1 MGKKIGIKLA
11 DGTFYPIMED
21 GVPQKKLME
30 LTTVQDNQTTA
41 SIDLYRSE
49 SGTMEDAEYVDTL
62 ELSEF
67 TPHPGGETNITFTL
81 KLDENNMLDAEV
93 VEPESGK
100 TSATKSDLV
109 NLPAEKKLS
118 IVDDT
123 AVPDVSDG
131 DFEQPSLPEAPV
143 NGSVEEPEEQFA
155 QEDFSQPAAGGSA
168 GIADFELPDF
178 DLDDFTS
185 VDSLPSAPDQK
196 DEFSDVSFSAF
207 EADSPE
213 ETVAISETPATID
226 DLPDFGD
233 VSLDLTDNSSE
244 VVPAFD
250 LDSLD
255 LDDFAAVDS
264 GMDEVAKDEDARV
277 ADEQEADDSNALLA
291 AGVGAAALGLGAAA
305 IAASDNDQDDEDDSH
320 LDALLGKDETIAD
333 DGLGTTSFDLPDF
346 EDTSL
351 TGEDTAADSGLDA
364 TSFDLPDFEDTS
376 MVGDDIV
383 ADSGLEASSFDL
395 PDFDE
400 TSLSSDDTVADSGLE
415 ASSFD
420 LPDFEDTSV
429 VGEDT
434 VADSGLDATSFDL
447 PDFDETSVV
456 GDDTVADSG
465 LEASSFDLPDFDE
478 TSVVGDDTAAD
489 SGLDASSFDLPDF
502 DETSVVGD
510 DTVADSGLE
519 ATSFDLP
526 DFGFGNDDG
535 FMRQDTAVYEDSLPD
550 FSKFELPD
558 FDEPVRNDF
567 SFGEESG
574 LFNEN
579 DFNDPA
585 FYTNDTAASAASPLD
600 FSGLYDE
607 RETELKQ
614 QESRRRRGGLSV
626 AICVICALICVG
638 ILLFIL
644 FLLPSRLSDSR
655 DAGNQVSVTDS
666 HTVTVSQQ
674 EMEAVPDSTAA
685 VEDVIV
691 IVETPAVVPAP
702 PPQATRASEVVRY
715 QVKWGDT
722 LWDIAQ
728 SYYNNPW
735 LYKRIATANNIKN
748 PDHIVAGTILT
759 IPPQ

>member
-131 DFEQPSLPEAPV
+131 DFEQPSLPEVPV

-185 VDSLPSAPDQK
+185 VDSLPSAPDQE

-277 ADEQEADDSNALLA
+277 ADEQEADGSNALLA

-351 TGEDTAADSGLDA
+351 
-364 TSFDLPDFEDTS
+364 
-376 MVGDDIV
+376 
-383 ADSGLEASSFDL
+383 
-395 PDFDE
+395 
-400 TSLSSDDTVADSGLE
+400 SSDDTVADSSLE
-415 ASSFD
+415 
-420 LPDFEDTSV
+420 
-429 VGEDT
+429 
-434 VADSGLDATSFDL
+434 ATSFDL

-465 LEASSFDLPDFDE
+465 LEASSFDLPDFED
-478 TSVVGDDTAAD
+478 TSVVGDDTVAD
-489 SGLDASSFDLPDF
+489 SSLEATSFDLPDF

-510 DTVADSGLE
+510 DTVADSGLD
-519 ATSFDLP
+519 ASSFDLP
-526 DFGFGNDDG
+526 DFDEASLTGDDTVADSSLEASSFDLPDFDFGNDDG

-585 FYTNDTAASAASPLD
+585 FYTTDTVASAASPLD

-614 QESRRRRGGLSV
+614 QENRRKRGGISV

-644 FLLPSRLSDSR
+644 FLLPTKL
-655 DAGNQVSVTDS
+655 AGGRINDNQVSVTDS

>member
-62 ELSEF
+62 ELSELA
-67 TPHPGGETNITFTL
+67 PHPGGETNITFTL

-93 VEPESGK
+93 VEPETGK
-100 TSATKSDLV
+100 MSATKSNLV
-109 NLPAEKKLS
+109 KLPAERKLS
-118 IVDDT
+118 IAD
-123 AVPDVSDG
+123 DVSVADASDI
-131 DFEQPSLPEAPV
+131 DFEEPPLPELPT
-143 NGSVEEPEEQFA
+143 NGSEDNPEEEFA
-155 QEDFSQPAAGGSA
+155 QDDFSQPVVEGGT

-178 DLDDFTS
+178 DLDDFSS
-185 VDSLPSAPDQK
+185 VDSLPSVPAQK
-196 DEFSDVSFSAF
+196 DSSSEDSFSTF
-207 EADSPE
+207 EDTSPE
-213 ETVAISETPATID
+213 ETVAISESPATID

-233 VSLDLTDNSSE
+233 VSLDLVDNSSE
-244 VVPAFD
+244 EAPAFD

-277 ADEQEADDSNALLA
+277 ADEQEADGSNALLA

-305 IAASDNDQDDEDDSH
+305 IAASDNDQDDAGDSH

-346 EDTSL
+346 DETSVV
-351 TGEDTAADSGLDA
+351 GDDTAADSGLEA
-364 TSFDLPDFEDTS
+364 TSFDLPDFDEAS
-376 MVGDDIV
+376 VVGDDTAADSGLEATSFDLPDFDEASVVGDDTV

-420 LPDFEDTSV
+420 LPDF
-429 VGEDT
+429 
-434 VADSGLDATSFDL
+434 
-447 PDFDETSVV
+447 DETS
-456 GDDTVADSG
+456 
-465 LEASSFDLPDFDE
+465 LSS
-478 TSVVGDDTAAD
+478 
-489 SGLDASSFDLPDF
+489 
-502 DETSVVGD
+502 D

-585 FYTNDTAASAASPLD
+585 FYTTDTAASAASPLD

-644 FLLPSRLSDSR
+644 FLLPTKL
-655 DAGNQVSVTDS
+655 AGGRINDNQVSVTDS

-674 EMEAVPDSTAA
+674 EMEATPDSTAA

>member
-67 TPHPGGETNITFTL
+67 APHPGGETNITFTL

-118 IVDDT
+118 IVDDAT
-123 AVPDVSDG
+123 DVSDG

-143 NGSVEEPEEQFA
+143 NGPVEEPEEQFA
-155 QEDFSQPAAGGSA
+155 QEDFSQPAAGGGA

-178 DLDDFTS
+178 DVDDYSS
-185 VDSLPSAPDQK
+185 VDSLPSRSIQ
-196 DEFSDVSFSAF
+196 ESDVVASEDTSPSF
-207 EADSPE
+207 EDSFPE
-213 ETVAISETPATID
+213 ESDAISETPATID

-233 VSLDLTDNSSE
+233 VSLDLADNSSE
-244 VVPAFD
+244 EVPAFD

-255 LDDFAAVDS
+255 LDDFASVDS
-264 GMDEVAKDEDARV
+264 VMDEVAKDEDARV
-277 ADEQEADDSNALLA
+277 ADEQEADGSNALLA
-291 AGVGAAALGLGAAA
+291 AGVGAAALV
-305 IAASDNDQDDEDDSH
+305 ASDNDQDDEDDSH
-320 LDALLGKDETIAD
+320 LDALLGKDDAIAD
-333 DGLGTTSFDLPDF
+333 SSLKA
-346 EDTSL
+346 TSL
-351 TGEDTAADSGLDA
+351 
-364 TSFDLPDFEDTS
+364 
-376 MVGDDIV
+376 
-383 ADSGLEASSFDL
+383 DL

-400 TSLSSDDTVADSGLE
+400 G
-415 ASSFD
+415 
-420 LPDFEDTSV
+420 
-429 VGEDT
+429 
-434 VADSGLDATSFDL
+434 
-447 PDFDETSVV
+447 SVV
-456 GDDTVADSG
+456 GDDTIADNS
-465 LEASSFDLPDFDE
+465 LKATSLDLPDSDE
-478 TSVVGDDTAAD
+478 GRVVGDDTIAD
-489 SGLDASSFDLPDF
+489 NS
-502 DETSVVGD
+502 
-510 DTVADSGLE
+510 LE
-519 ATSFDLP
+519 ATSLDLP
-526 DFGFGNDDG
+526 DFGFGNDDE
-535 FMRQDTAVYEDSLPD
+535 FTHQDATVYEDSLPD

-558 FDEPVRNDF
+558 FDAPVRNDF

-585 FYTNDTAASAASPLD
+585 FYTNDAAASSASPLD

-607 RETELKQ
+607 RETALKQ
-614 QESRRRRGGLSV
+614 QESRRRRGGLAV
-626 AICVICALICVG
+626 AICIVCALICVG

-644 FLLPSRLSDSR
+644 FLLPTQL
-655 DAGNQVSVTDS
+655 AGGRINDNQVSVTDS

-702 PPQATRASEVVRY
+702 PPQAAKASEVARY

-748 PDHIVAGTILT
+748 PDHIVAGTILV

>member
-62 ELSEF
+62 ELSELA
-67 TPHPGGETNITFTL
+67 PHPGGETNITFTL

-93 VEPESGK
+93 VEPETGK
-100 TSATKSDLV
+100 MSATKSNLV
-109 NLPAEKKLS
+109 KLPAERKLS
-118 IVDDT
+118 IAD
-123 AVPDVSDG
+123 DVSVADASDI
-131 DFEQPSLPEAPV
+131 DFEEPPLPELPT
-143 NGSVEEPEEQFA
+143 NGSEDNPEEEFA
-155 QEDFSQPAAGGSA
+155 QDDFSQPVVEGGT

-178 DLDDFTS
+178 DLDDFSS
-185 VDSLPSAPDQK
+185 VDSLPSVPAQK
-196 DEFSDVSFSAF
+196 DSSSEDSFSTF
-207 EADSPE
+207 EDTSPE
-213 ETVAISETPATID
+213 ETVAISESPATID

-233 VSLDLTDNSSE
+233 VSLDLVDNSSE
-244 VVPAFD
+244 EAPAFD

-277 ADEQEADDSNALLA
+277 ADEQEADGSNALLA

-305 IAASDNDQDDEDDSH
+305 IAASDNDQDDAGDSH

-346 EDTSL
+346 D
-351 TGEDTAADSGLDA
+351 
-364 TSFDLPDFEDTS
+364 
-376 MVGDDIV
+376 
-383 ADSGLEASSFDL
+383 EA
-395 PDFDE
+395 
-400 TSLSSDDTVADSGLE
+400 
-415 ASSFD
+415 
-420 LPDFEDTSV
+420 
-429 VGEDT
+429 
-434 VADSGLDATSFDL
+434 
-447 PDFDETSVV
+447 SVV

-478 TSVVGDDTAAD
+478 TS
-489 SGLDASSFDLPDF
+489 LSS
-502 DETSVVGD
+502 D

-585 FYTNDTAASAASPLD
+585 FYTTDTAASAASPLD

-644 FLLPSRLSDSR
+644 FLLPTKL
-655 DAGNQVSVTDS
+655 AGGRINDNQVSVTDS

-674 EMEAVPDSTAA
+674 EMEATPDSTAA

>member
-1 MGKKIGIKLA
+1 MSINNNIYYMGKKIGIKLA

-62 ELSEF
+62 ELSELA
-67 TPHPGGETNITFTL
+67 PHPGGETNITFTL

-93 VEPESGK
+93 VEPETGK
-100 TSATKSDLV
+100 MSATKSNLV
-109 NLPAEKKLS
+109 RLPAERKLS
-118 IVDDT
+118 IAD
-123 AVPDVSDG
+123 DVSVADASDI
-131 DFEQPSLPEAPV
+131 DFEEPPLPELPT
-143 NGSVEEPEEQFA
+143 NGSEDNPEEEFA
-155 QEDFSQPAAGGSA
+155 QDDFSQPVVEGGT

-178 DLDDFTS
+178 DLDDFSS
-185 VDSLPSAPDQK
+185 VDSLPSVLAQK
-196 DEFSDVSFSAF
+196 DSSSEDSFSTF
-207 EADSPE
+207 EDTSPE
-213 ETVAISETPATID
+213 ETVAISESPATID

-233 VSLDLTDNSSE
+233 VSLDLVDNSSE
-244 VVPAFD
+244 EAPAFD

-277 ADEQEADDSNALLA
+277 ADEQEADGSNALLA

-305 IAASDNDQDDEDDSH
+305 IVAADNDQDDAGDSH
-320 LDALLGKDETIAD
+320 LDSLLGKDETVAD
-333 DGLGTTSFDLPDF
+333 SGLEASSFDLPDFEDTSVVGDDTAADSGLEATSFDLPDF

-351 TGEDTAADSGLDA
+351 TGEDTAADSGL
-364 TSFDLPDFEDTS
+364 
-376 MVGDDIV
+376 
-383 ADSGLEASSFDL
+383 EAS
-395 PDFDE
+395 
-400 TSLSSDDTVADSGLE
+400 
-415 ASSFD
+415 
-420 LPDFEDTSV
+420 
-429 VGEDT
+429 
-434 VADSGLDATSFDL
+434 
-447 PDFDETSVV
+447 
-456 GDDTVADSG
+456 
-465 LEASSFDLPDFDE
+465 
-478 TSVVGDDTAAD
+478 
-489 SGLDASSFDLPDF
+489 
-502 DETSVVGD
+502 
-510 DTVADSGLE
+510 
-519 ATSFDLP
+519 SFDLP

-674 EMEAVPDSTAA
+674 EMEATPDSTAA

-691 IVETPAVVPAP
+691 IVETPAVVPAQ

>member
-62 ELSEF
+62 ELSELA
-67 TPHPGGETNITFTL
+67 PHPGGETNITFTL

-93 VEPESGK
+93 VEPETGK
-100 TSATKSDLV
+100 MSATKSNLV
-109 NLPAEKKLS
+109 KLPAERKLS
-118 IVDDT
+118 IAD
-123 AVPDVSDG
+123 DVSVADASDI
-131 DFEQPSLPEAPV
+131 DFEEPPLPELPT
-143 NGSVEEPEEQFA
+143 NGSEDNPEEEFA
-155 QEDFSQPAAGGSA
+155 QDDFSQPVVEGGT

-178 DLDDFTS
+178 DLDDFSS
-185 VDSLPSAPDQK
+185 VDSLPSVPAQK
-196 DEFSDVSFSAF
+196 DSSSEDSFSTF
-207 EADSPE
+207 EDTSPE
-213 ETVAISETPATID
+213 ETVAISESPATID

-233 VSLDLTDNSSE
+233 VSLDLVDNSSE
-244 VVPAFD
+244 EAPAFD

-277 ADEQEADDSNALLA
+277 ADEQEADGSNALLA

-305 IAASDNDQDDEDDSH
+305 IAASDNDQDDAGDSH

-346 EDTSL
+346 DETSVV
-351 TGEDTAADSGLDA
+351 GDDTAADSGL
-364 TSFDLPDFEDTS
+364 E
-376 MVGDDIV
+376 
-383 ADSGLEASSFDL
+383 
-395 PDFDE
+395 
-400 TSLSSDDTVADSGLE
+400 
-415 ASSFD
+415 
-420 LPDFEDTSV
+420 
-429 VGEDT
+429 
-434 VADSGLDATSFDL
+434 ATSFDL
-447 PDFDETSVV
+447 PDFDEASVV

-478 TSVVGDDTAAD
+478 TS
-489 SGLDASSFDLPDF
+489 LSS
-502 DETSVVGD
+502 D

-585 FYTNDTAASAASPLD
+585 FYTTDTAASAASPLD

-644 FLLPSRLSDSR
+644 FLLPTKL
-655 DAGNQVSVTDS
+655 AGGRINDNQVSVTDS

-674 EMEAVPDSTAA
+674 EMEATPDSTAA

>member
-62 ELSEF
+62 ELSELA
-67 TPHPGGETNITFTL
+67 PHPGGETNITFTL

-93 VEPESGK
+93 VEPETGK
-100 TSATKSDLV
+100 MSATKSNLV
-109 NLPAEKKLS
+109 KLPAERKLS
-118 IVDDT
+118 IAD
-123 AVPDVSDG
+123 DVSVADASDI
-131 DFEQPSLPEAPV
+131 DFEEPPVPELPT
-143 NGSVEEPEEQFA
+143 NGSEDNPEEEFA
-155 QEDFSQPAAGGSA
+155 QDDFSQPVVEGGT

-178 DLDDFTS
+178 DLDDFSS
-185 VDSLPSAPDQK
+185 VDSLPSVPAQK
-196 DEFSDVSFSAF
+196 DSSSEDSFSTF
-207 EADSPE
+207 EDTSPE
-213 ETVAISETPATID
+213 ETAAISESPATID

-233 VSLDLTDNSSE
+233 VSLDLVDNSSE
-244 VVPAFD
+244 EAPAFD

-264 GMDEVAKDEDARV
+264 GMDDAS
-277 ADEQEADDSNALLA
+277 EDDSNTLLA

-305 IAASDNDQDDEDDSH
+305 IVAADNDQDDAGDSH

-333 DGLGTTSFDLPDF
+333 DGLGT
-346 EDTSL
+346 
-351 TGEDTAADSGLDA
+351 
-364 TSFDLPDFEDTS
+364 
-376 MVGDDIV
+376 
-383 ADSGLEASSFDL
+383 SSFDL

-400 TSLSSDDTVADSGLE
+400 S
-415 ASSFD
+415 
-420 LPDFEDTSV
+420 
-429 VGEDT
+429 
-434 VADSGLDATSFDL
+434 
-447 PDFDETSVV
+447 
-456 GDDTVADSG
+456 
-465 LEASSFDLPDFDE
+465 
-478 TSVVGDDTAAD
+478 SVVGDDTAAD
-489 SGLDASSFDLPDF
+489 SGLD
-502 DETSVVGD
+502 
-510 DTVADSGLE
+510 

-585 FYTNDTAASAASPLD
+585 FYTTDTAASAASPLD

-644 FLLPSRLSDSR
+644 FLLPTKL
-655 DAGNQVSVTDS
+655 AGGRINDNQVSVTDS

>member
-67 TPHPGGETNITFTL
+67 APHPGGETNITFTL

-118 IVDDT
+118 IVDDAT
-123 AVPDVSDG
+123 DVSDG

-143 NGSVEEPEEQFA
+143 NGPVEEPEEQFA
-155 QEDFSQPAAGGSA
+155 QEVFSQPAAGGGA

-178 DLDDFTS
+178 DVDDYSS
-185 VDSLPSAPDQK
+185 VDSLPSRSIH
-196 DEFSDVSFSAF
+196 ESDVVASEDTSPSF
-207 EADSPE
+207 EDSFPE
-213 ETVAISETPATID
+213 ESDAISETPATID

-233 VSLDLTDNSSE
+233 VSLDLADNSSE
-244 VVPAFD
+244 EVPAFD

-255 LDDFAAVDS
+255 LDDFASVDS
-264 GMDEVAKDEDARV
+264 VMDEVAKDEDARV
-277 ADEQEADDSNALLA
+277 ADEQEADGSNALLA
-291 AGVGAAALGLGAAA
+291 AGVGAAALV
-305 IAASDNDQDDEDDSH
+305 ASDNDQDDEDDSH
-320 LDALLGKDETIAD
+320 LDALLGKD
-333 DGLGTTSFDLPDF
+333 
-346 EDTSL
+346 
-351 TGEDTAADSGLDA
+351 DA
-364 TSFDLPDFEDTS
+364 
-376 MVGDDIV
+376 I
-383 ADSGLEASSFDL
+383 ADSGLEATSLDL

-400 TSLSSDDTVADSGLE
+400 S
-415 ASSFD
+415 
-420 LPDFEDTSV
+420 
-429 VGEDT
+429 
-434 VADSGLDATSFDL
+434 
-447 PDFDETSVV
+447 
-456 GDDTVADSG
+456 
-465 LEASSFDLPDFDE
+465 
-478 TSVVGDDTAAD
+478 SVVGDDTAAD
-489 SGLDASSFDLPDF
+489 SSLEATSLDLPDF
-502 DETSVVGD
+502 DEGSVVGD
-510 DTVADSGLE
+510 DTIADNSLKATSLDLPDSDEGRVVGDDTIADNSLE
-519 ATSFDLP
+519 ATSLDLP
-526 DFGFGNDDG
+526 DFGFGNDDE
-535 FMRQDTAVYEDSLPD
+535 FTHQDATVYEDSLPD

-558 FDEPVRNDF
+558 FDAPVRNDF

-585 FYTNDTAASAASPLD
+585 FYTNDAAASSASPLD

-607 RETELKQ
+607 RETALKQ
-614 QESRRRRGGLSV
+614 QESRRRRGGLAV
-626 AICVICALICVG
+626 AICVVCALICVG

-644 FLLPSRLSDSR
+644 FLLPTQL
-655 DAGNQVSVTDS
+655 AGGRINDNQVSVTDS

-702 PPQATRASEVVRY
+702 PPQAAKASEVARY

-748 PDHIVAGTILT
+748 PDHIVAGTILV